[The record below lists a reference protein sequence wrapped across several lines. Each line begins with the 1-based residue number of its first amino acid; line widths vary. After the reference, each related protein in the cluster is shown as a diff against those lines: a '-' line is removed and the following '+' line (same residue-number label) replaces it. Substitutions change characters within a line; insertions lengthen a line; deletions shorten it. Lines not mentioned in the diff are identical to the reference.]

1 MSEKMSNLSKFYVNG
16 AWVSPRGDQRIA
28 VVNPATEAVFAEIA
42 AGTHDDVDDAVAA
55 AREAF
60 SSYSQTTKQERLA
73 LLRRIGEV
81 YAQHQHRIGDLIS
94 QEMGAPLEFSR
105 KVQAG
110 TGLTHLNKMIEILE
124 GYEFEKLNGTT
135 MVRRE
140 PIGVVGLIT
149 PWNWPINQI
158 VCKVFPALAAGCT
171 MILKPSE
178 LSPLSAIAFAE
189 VLDEAGV
196 PPGVFN
202 LVNGTGEVV
211 GEALSNHPDID
222 MISLTGST
230 RAGVAV
236 SRSAASTIKRVTL
249 ELGGKAA
256 NVFLPDAD
264 FDAAVKKGVA
274 ACMRNSGQSCSAP
287 TRMLVPASEMERVAI
302 TAAGVADGLK
312 VGDPNEAGI
321 DLGPVISEAQ
331 YEKIQELIQ
340 SGIDEGA
347 RLVAGGVGR
356 PDGLDR
362 GYFVRP
368 TVFVDVTPDMRIAR
382 EEIFGPVLSILSYSD
397 VDDAVRI
404 ANDTVYGLTG
414 YVQSGDVEQ
423 ARQVARRI
431 RAGSVLI
438 NYAPVD
444 NNGPFGGYKQ
454 SGNGREYGE
463 FGLEEFLEAKGMV
476 GYGA

>member
-264 FDAAVKKGVA
+264 FDTAVKKGVA

-382 EEIFGPVLSILSYSD
+382 EEIFGPVLSILSYAD

>member
-1 MSEKMSNLSKFYVNG
+1 MSNLLNFYVDG
-16 AWVSPRGDQRIA
+16 AWVAPAGAERIG
-28 VVNPATEAVFAEIA
+28 VINPATEEVVAEIS
-42 AGTHDDVDDAVAA
+42 AGTAADVDHAVAA
-55 AREAF
+55 ARRAF
-60 SSYSQTTKQERLA
+60 ASYSQTTKEERLA

-81 YAQHQHRIGDLIS
+81 YGRHQQRIGDLIS
-94 QEMGAPLEFSR
+94 QEMGAPLEFAR

-110 TGLTHLNKMIEILE
+110 TAFTHLNKMIEVL
-124 GYEFEKLNGTT
+124 GRYEFERLNGTT

-158 VCKVFPALAAGCT
+158 VCKVLPALASGCT

-178 LSPLSAIAFAE
+178 LSPLSAAAFAE

-211 GEALSNHPDID
+211 GEAMSGHPDID

-236 SRSAASTIKRVTL
+236 SRSAASTVKRVTL

-256 NVFLPDAD
+256 NILLPDVN
-264 FDAAVKKGVA
+264 FDEAVKKGVA

-287 TRMLVPASEMERVAI
+287 TRMLVPAEEMDRVAGI
-302 TAAGVADGLK
+302 AARVADGLK
-312 VGDPNEAGI
+312 LGDPNQIGV
-321 DLGPVISEAQ
+321 DLGPVISQ
-331 YEKIQELIQ
+331 TQFDKIQELIQ
-340 SGIDEGA
+340 SGINEGA
-347 RLVAGGVGR
+347 RLVAGGNGR
-356 PDGLDR
+356 PAGLNR
-362 GYFVRP
+362 GYYVRP
-368 TVFVDVTPDMRIAR
+368 TVFADVAHDMRVAR
-382 EEIFGPVLSILSYSD
+382 EEIFGPVLSILGYTD
-397 VDDAVRI
+397 EDDAVRI

-414 YVQSGDVEQ
+414 YVQSGSLER
-423 ARQVARRI
+423 AREVARRI
-431 RAGSVLI
+431 QAGSVLI

-444 NNGPFGGYKQ
+444 SNGPFGGYKQ

-463 FGLEEFLEAKGMV
+463 FGLEEFLEVKGMV
-476 GYGA
+476 GYGAN